1 MIITMEGIT
10 CTTLIYNPIDILCI
24 EEEEIGVSEYSRG
37 EALGKRCWI
46 VLS

>member
-24 EEEEIGVSEYSRG
+24 EEEEIGVCEYSR
-37 EALGKRCWI
+37 EKALSK
-46 VLS
+46 